1 MSLRRKPFSV
11 KELFPVFLYF
21 MEVIFEKIMD
31 YFLTALNSLNSL
43 FSFEISIRI
52 ISVKHCYVNYLMSV
66 STFVNLCTFLRMMGF
81 DLFLKFFHVRKCI
94 SHKANP
100 TPTNTSAFGRVCCR
114 GSNPISIFS
123 TSSL

>member
-21 MEVIFEKIMD
+21 MGVIFEKIMH
-31 YFLTALNSLNSL
+31 YFLTALNSL

-52 ISVKHCYVNYLMSV
+52 VSMKYCYVNCSMSV

-100 TPTNTSAFGRVCCR
+100 TPTNISAFGRVCRR